1 MMAFC
6 GVLKVLC
13 SFLPIYDIPNNPIFS
28 IKYDL
33 PSIKSVLFIKYLI
46 LTLQVLE
53 SEEIW

>member
-6 GVLKVLC
+6 GVVKVLC